1 VKPSQFEYER
11 PVDLHAAIALTR
23 REDIIV
29 KILAGGQ
36 SLGPMLNLRLVQPD
50 VLVDIT
56 GIPELKR
63 VEENADAIIVG
74 ACITHADIEDGRVPD
89 ATGGALPDVARNIA
103 YRAVRNRGTIGGSLS
118 HADPAADWISCLA
131 AMGAEVLIRGPA
143 GQRVLAIDDF
153 MTGVFEVALD
163 PGEILEAVRIPRL
176 SGSARWGFC
185 KISRKTGEMAQAIG
199 AVLHDPERSIFRAV
213 IGATESVP
221 IVFPD
226 ASSLFDGKSPVM
238 RPGTLDTGAAAR
250 ALNVAGIV
258 DSLDNQ
264 IHVAALKRAMD
275 RAGLA

>member
-1 VKPSQFEYER
+1 VKPSRFEYER
-11 PVDLHAAIALTR
+11 PGDLAGVIALTR
-23 REDIIV
+23 REDIVV

-89 ATGGALPDVARNIA
+89 VTGGALPAVARDIA

-118 HADPAADWISCLA
+118 HADPAADWVSCLA
-131 AMGAEVLIRGPA
+131 AMGAEALIRGPS
-143 GQRVLAIDDF
+143 GQRAVAIGDF
-153 MTGVFEVALD
+153 MTGVFEVALE

-176 SGSARWGFC
+176 SASARWGFC

-199 AVLHDPERSIFRAV
+199 AVLHDPERSVFRAV

-226 ASSLFDGKSPVM
+226 ASSLFGGKSPVTH
-238 RPGTLDTGAAAR
+238 PGTFDTGAAAR
-250 ALNVAGIV
+250 ALNAAGIV

>member
-1 VKPSQFEYER
+1 MKPSQFEYER
-11 PVDLHAAIALTR
+11 PADLHAAIALTR

-89 ATGGALPDVARNIA
+89 VTGGALPGVARDIA

-131 AMGAEVLIRGPA
+131 AMGAEVLIQGPA
-143 GQRVLAIDDF
+143 GQRALAIDDF

-163 PGEILEAVRIPRL
+163 PGEMLEAVRIPRL

-226 ASSLFDGKSPVM
+226 ASSLFDGKSRVT
-238 RPGTLDTGAAAR
+238 RPGTFDTGAAAG
-250 ALNVAGIV
+250 ALNAAGVV
-258 DSLDNQ
+258 DPLDNQ